1 MTGYP
6 HLHLVVDCLPGDTA
20 GPDHPSIAEVQGL
33 RPSKYAGEAEAA
45 LVLLTAVPAEVWNN

>member
-1 MTGYP
+1 MTDP
-6 HLHLVVDCLPGDTA
+6 VSRDTA